1 MTSARWSW
9 LVARPGGSPEHAA
22 VPACSRKCSVRRQRL
37 PTMRTPS
44 VSRICHLDQKTDELL
59 GKRSVL
65 KWQSLSPIVFFCLP
79 ISNHCC

>member
-1 MTSARWSW
+1 MISARYSWS
-9 LVARPGGSPEHAA
+9 VARPGRSPGHAA

-65 KWQSLSPIVFFCLP
+65 ERRSP
-79 ISNHCC
+79 